1 MLAAEELNVVGLEA
15 SVTAIE
21 ASAAEG
27 ILARSTTFLDASIT
41 VGYESDGI
49 ARKNSLYAGRLL
61 LCLSI

>member
-1 MLAAEELNVVGLEA
+1 MLAAEELNVVELEA
-15 SVTAIE
+15 SVTAI
-21 ASAAEG
+21 
-27 ILARSTTFLDASIT
+27 DASIT